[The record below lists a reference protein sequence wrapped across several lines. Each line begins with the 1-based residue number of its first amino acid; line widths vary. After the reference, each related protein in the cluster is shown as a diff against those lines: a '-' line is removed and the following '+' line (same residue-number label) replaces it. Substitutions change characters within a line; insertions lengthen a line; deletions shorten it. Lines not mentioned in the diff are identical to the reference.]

1 MAKRKSFLGTGWGFP
16 ITFSKQPHCAVR
28 MVSEEEDIKE
38 SLRILLSTHPGE
50 RILRED
56 YGMSMEDLIFEPVT
70 TNLLTYIEEL
80 IRRSIL
86 FYEPRINLEKINI
99 LQDEL
104 LEGKVKIELQYTV
117 IRTNSRFNFVFP
129 YYQPEATIIR

>member
-16 ITFSKQPHCAVR
+16 ITFSKHPQCAVR
-28 MVSEEEDIKE
+28 MVAEEEDIKE
-38 SLRILLSTHPGE
+38 SLSILLSTHPGE
-50 RILRED
+50 RIMRED

-70 TNLLTYIEEL
+70 TNLLTYVEEL

-86 FYEPRINLEKINI
+86 FYEPRINLEKVDI